1 MQMEAYY
8 TTSGLSR
15 ITTVV
20 VVVLVMILGV
30 WPFIRNY
37 KYADHHLD
45 YLNHDYGKNLMASSE
60 PGSVYMTEGGDNQ
73 VFSSLYFVYAA
84 RVRPDLSP
92 YDQMGNVFKKIYGLM
107 LYSDPRVLAR
117 RKDLVDSNIFAGLE
131 PFYVQISNIN
141 DPRIN
146 LDPYFIPYW
155 QGQRPVYLTWQ
166 RPEVWKLGDYTYRR
180 YGIMYK
186 VEPIA
191 HRLLDDLE
199 IRGSLT
205 VGEAQYLFSEWLK
218 RSVDRDF
225 VLEKVRY
232 LASHGYVK
240 QEGEKIVFIK
250 NTPFPLAD
258 YFSRYRL
265 RWGKIPNL
273 AYLDRMTREIA
284 IGYDMQMGNIYRS
297 KIRDLQ
303 TMYQRE
309 VRSEVREKIAKEI
322 TNAWEQAKAV
332 YREAISYG
340 HDSVSIIGA
349 LVALVE
355 NEVGEDLS
363 EEAWPHF
370 RRLLS
375 YYYKS
380 RTLVGV
386 AMTYN
391 QLLLRTIYRH
401 PDRKEKLLPLLE
413 ENIRHLRQMLVLR
426 SEVKLKEAPP
436 KDIGGGFMN
445 PAYQSYQ
452 EYLQWKQYVD
462 MLDVVTKDLRSP
474 LSSRFEETVYALL
487 QNPKVFSLDQKQMI
501 LVQLIQR
508 TQLANYVPYAN
519 LAGKII
525 DVLSRED
532 DLQTLL
538 FVWQMAIQVPDW
550 TDKAFVTGDK
560 ILRHKDFQVQP
571 LPEVPYNLGILAYQI
586 AKTSND
592 EGDVNK
598 SSFYTMKS
606 KEYMKVFKLLCEGNL
621 QLQARFAQQLRVADQ
636 VLALP

>member
-1 MQMEAYY
+1 MQMEVYRK
-8 TTSGLSR
+8 TSGLSQVA
-15 ITTVV
+15 VV
-20 VVVLVMILGV
+20 VVAFVIMVLGA
-30 WPFIRNY
+30 WPFIKNY

-73 VFSSLYFVYAA
+73 VFSSLYFIYAA

-92 YDQMGNVFKKIYGLM
+92 YDQMGNVFKRIYGLM
-107 LYSDPRVLAR
+107 LYTDPRVLGR

-155 QGQRPVYLTWQ
+155 QGRRPVYLTWQ

-199 IRGSLT
+199 LRGSLT
-205 VGEAQYLFSEWLK
+205 VGEVQYLFSEWLK
-218 RSVDRDF
+218 RSVDRAF
-225 VLEKVRY
+225 VIEQVRY
-232 LASHGYVK
+232 LASEGYVK
-240 QEGEKIVFIK
+240 QDGERIVFVK
-250 NTPFPLAD
+250 NTPLPLAD

-265 RWGKIPNL
+265 RWQRIPNL
-273 AYLDRMTREIA
+273 PYLDRMTREIA
-284 IGYDMQMGNIYRS
+284 IGYDMQMGDIYRNR
-297 KIRDLQ
+297 IRDLQ

-309 VRSEVREKIAKEI
+309 TRPEVREKIAREI
-322 TNAWEQAKAV
+322 TNAWEKTKEV
-332 YREAISYG
+332 YREAIYYG
-340 HDSVSIIGA
+340 YDSVSIIGA
-349 LVALVE
+349 LVAFVE

-370 RRLLS
+370 RKLLS

-380 RTLVGV
+380 RTILGI

-401 PDRKEKLLPLLE
+401 PDRKERLLPLLE
-413 ENIRHLRQMLVLR
+413 ENVKHLRQMLALR
-426 SEVKLKEAPP
+426 SEAKLKQAPP
-436 KDIGGGFMN
+436 KDMEGGFLN

-462 MLDVVTKDLRSP
+462 MLELVTKDLRSP
-474 LSSRFEETVYALL
+474 VSSRFEETVYALL
-487 QNPKVFSLDQKQMI
+487 QNPRAFSLDQKQMI

-508 TQLANYVPYAN
+508 TQLANYALYAS
-519 LAGKII
+519 LAGRIM
-525 DVLSRED
+525 DVLSSED
-532 DLQTLL
+532 DYQTLL
-538 FVWQMAIQVPDW
+538 FVWQMAMQVPDW
-550 TDKAFVTGDK
+550 TDKAFVAGDK
-560 ILRHKDFQVQP
+560 ILRHKEFQTQP
-571 LPEVPYNLGILAYQI
+571 LPEVPYNLGILAYQ
-586 AKTSND
+586 TGS
-592 EGDVNK
+592 
-598 SSFYTMKS
+598 TTRS
-606 KEYMKVFKLLCEGNL
+606 KEYMRVFKSLCEGNL

-636 VLALP
+636 VLTLP